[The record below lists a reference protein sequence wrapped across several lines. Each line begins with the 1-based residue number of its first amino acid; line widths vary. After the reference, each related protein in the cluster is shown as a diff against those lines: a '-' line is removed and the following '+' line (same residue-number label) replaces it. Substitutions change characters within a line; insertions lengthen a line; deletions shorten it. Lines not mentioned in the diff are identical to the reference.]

1 MLLHVKVTPNAK
13 VTKFV
18 KKLPEGKLR
27 INVHAT
33 PEKGRANKEL
43 IDYLAKELKL
53 QKKEVKLIRGETSPL
68 KTFQIPDL
76 TLLPW

>member
-1 MLLHVKVTPNAK
+1 MLLHVKASPNAK
-13 VTKFV
+13 TTEFV
-18 KKLPEGKLR
+18 ERTFEGRLR
-27 INVHAT
+27 IKVHAT

-53 QKKEVKLIRGETSPL
+53 PKKEVQLLRGETSTL

-76 TLLPW
+76 TILPW